1 MNRNNHVLLTVF
13 TSPAVKASS
22 SCDYVQE
29 MRRRIS
35 TVVTEVERSGVN
47 AMVFGAWGC
56 GSFGLNPHMVAT
68 LFKERL
74 KWSSIPNLHFAIV
87 DDHNSSDI
95 CNTFRKILCSM

>member
-1 MNRNNHVLLTVF
+1 
-13 TSPAVKASS
+13 
-22 SCDYVQE
+22 

-35 TVVTEVERSGVN
+35 TLVTEVERSGVN

-56 GSFGLNPHMVAT
+56 GRVGLNPHMVAT

-74 KWSSIPNLHFAIV
+74 KWSSIPIVHVAIV

-95 CNTFRKILCSM
+95 YNTFRKILCSV